1 MLEILIGRSQNGAEG
16 RDKVGLGSIRRPV
29 IGLAL
34 GGGAARGFAH
44 IGIVRTLIAHG
55 IVPNV
60 VVGTS
65 IGAVVGGAYA
75 AGHLDTLEE
84 WARSLQPRNIL
95 GYLDIRL
102 NGSGLIGG
110 DKLAAQLEAAIG
122 PTLIEDLPLKFAT
135 VATEVR
141 TGHEIWLTHGRMVEA
156 MRASYA
162 LPGIFSPV
170 LVGDR
175 WLVDG
180 AMVNP
185 VPVSAARALGAEI
198 VIAANLSSDVFT
210 HSTTIYSHGA
220 PPVAP
225 EVVAEP
231 PPPPKRGFGKLFS
244 AERTMKREFFGGG
257 GRPGISSVMVDAF
270 NIMQDRITRARLA
283 GDPPDLLIS
292 PRVGQIGWFDFHRAS
307 DLIAFGARAAERAI
321 DSIQE
326 AIHILAPAGRPGPEA
341 DSKPGPVADAEA
353 VNRLAPPRS
362 GGLDVVAQRFLLHLV
377 FADPPLDDV
386 ADRDQA
392 DNPFVLDHRQMPEFA
407 QRHHF
412 HDRGDRIGRPAT
424 DDLARH
430 HRADRLVEHA
440 SAAIAEHADDV
451 ALRQD
456 AFDAAF
462 AHHQYGADF
471 PLPQNLDRSRK
482 LCARLDALDVM
493 SFGIEDCTYRHCR
506 LPEADRALERA
517 RSLFP

>member
-1 MLEILIGRSQNGAEG
+1 MLNILIGRGQNGADD

-110 DKLAAQLEAAIG
+110 EKLATQLEAAIG

-141 TGHEIWLTHGRMVEA
+141 TGHEIWLTHGRMVDA

-180 AMVNP
+180 ALVNP

-220 PPVAP
+220 SAGAP
-225 EVVAEP
+225 EAATEP
-231 PPPPKRGFGKLFS
+231 AAPKRGFGRFFS
-244 AERTMKREFFGGG
+244 PERTMKREFFGGG

-292 PRVGQIGWFDFHRAS
+292 PRVGQLGWFDFHRAD
-307 DLIAFGARAAERAI
+307 DLIAHGARAAERAI

-326 AIHILAPAGRPGPEA
+326 AIHILAPEAGNAGNV
-341 DSKPGPVADAEA
+341 DGAEGTIDKM
-353 VNRLAPPRS
+353 R
-362 GGLDVVAQRFLLHLV
+362 
-377 FADPPLDDV
+377 
-386 ADRDQA
+386 
-392 DNPFVLDHRQMPEFA
+392 
-407 QRHHF
+407 
-412 HDRGDRIGRPAT
+412 
-424 DDLARH
+424 
-430 HRADRLVEHA
+430 
-440 SAAIAEHADDV
+440 
-451 ALRQD
+451 
-456 AFDAAF
+456 
-462 AHHQYGADF
+462 
-471 PLPQNLDRSRK
+471 
-482 LCARLDALDVM
+482 
-493 SFGIEDCTYRHCR
+493 
-506 LPEADRALERA
+506 
-517 RSLFP
+517 

>member
-1 MLEILIGRSQNGAEG
+1 VLEILIGRSQNGAEG

-44 IGIVRTLIAHG
+44 IGIIRTLIAHG

-122 PTLIEDLPLKFAT
+122 PTLIEELPLKFAT

-180 AMVNP
+180 ALVNP

-210 HSTTIYSHGA
+210 HSTTVYSHGA
-220 PPVAP
+220 PAEAP
-225 EVVAEP
+225 EVTVEP
-231 PPPPKRGFGKLFS
+231 APPKRGFGRLFS
-244 AERTMKREFFGGG
+244 AERTVKREFFGGG

-292 PRVGQIGWFDFHRAS
+292 PRVGQIGWFDFHRAD

-326 AIHILAPAGRPGPEA
+326 AIHILAPAPGKAGAAA
-341 DSKPGPVADAEA
+341 DKTP
-353 VNRLAPPRS
+353 
-362 GGLDVVAQRFLLHLV
+362 
-377 FADPPLDDV
+377 
-386 ADRDQA
+386 
-392 DNPFVLDHRQMPEFA
+392 
-407 QRHHF
+407 
-412 HDRGDRIGRPAT
+412 
-424 DDLARH
+424 
-430 HRADRLVEHA
+430 
-440 SAAIAEHADDV
+440 
-451 ALRQD
+451 
-456 AFDAAF
+456 
-462 AHHQYGADF
+462 
-471 PLPQNLDRSRK
+471 
-482 LCARLDALDVM
+482 
-493 SFGIEDCTYRHCR
+493 
-506 LPEADRALERA
+506 
-517 RSLFP
+517 

>member
-1 MLEILIGRSQNGAEG
+1 VLERLTRRIPSDPDDG
-16 RDKVGLGSIRRPV
+16 KVGLGSIRRPV

-44 IGIVRTLIAHG
+44 IGVLRTLINHG

-84 WARSLQPRNIL
+84 WARGLQVRNIL

-110 DKLAAQLEAAIG
+110 EKLAAQLQASIG
-122 PTLIEDLPLKFAT
+122 ETLIEELPLKFAT

-141 TGHEIWLTHGRMVEA
+141 TGHEIWLTHGRLVDA

-162 LPGIFSPV
+162 LPGIFQPI

-180 AMVNP
+180 ALVNP

-210 HSTTIYSHGA
+210 HSTTIYAHGA
-220 PPVAP
+220 MPPEPVVET
-225 EVVAEP
+225 EVEAK
-231 PPPPKRGFGKLFS
+231 PPKRRLGKLFS
-244 AERTMKREFFGGG
+244 PERTVKREFFGSG

-283 GDPPDLLIS
+283 GDPPDMLIT
-292 PRVGQIGWFDFHRAS
+292 PRVGQIGWFDFHRAAE
-307 DLIAFGARAAERAI
+307 LIDHGARATERAL

-326 AIHILAPAGRPGPEA
+326 AI
-341 DSKPGPVADAEA
+341 A
-353 VNRLAPPRS
+353 VLAPPT
-362 GGLDVVAQRFLLHLV
+362 
-377 FADPPLDDV
+377 P
-386 ADRDQA
+386 
-392 DNPFVLDHRQMPEFA
+392 
-407 QRHHF
+407 
-412 HDRGDRIGRPAT
+412 
-424 DDLARH
+424 
-430 HRADRLVEHA
+430 
-440 SAAIAEHADDV
+440 
-451 ALRQD
+451 
-456 AFDAAF
+456 
-462 AHHQYGADF
+462 GAVKAK
-471 PLPQNLDRSRK
+471 LP
-482 LCARLDALDVM
+482 
-493 SFGIEDCTYRHCR
+493 
-506 LPEADRALERA
+506 
-517 RSLFP
+517 

>member
-1 MLEILIGRSQNGAEG
+1 MLDILIGRGQNGSNG

-34 GGGAARGFAH
+34 GGGAARGLAH
-44 IGIVRTLIAHG
+44 IGIVRTLAAHG

-75 AGHLDTLEE
+75 TGHLDTLEA
-84 WARSLQPRNIL
+84 WARRLQPRNIL

-122 PTLIEDLPLKFAT
+122 PTLIEDLPVKFAT

-141 TGHEIWLTHGRMVEA
+141 TGHEIWLTHGRMVDA

-180 AMVNP
+180 ALVNP
-185 VPVSAARALGAEI
+185 VPVSAARAFGAEI
-198 VIAANLSSDVFT
+198 VIAANLSSDIFA
-210 HSTTIYSHGA
+210 HSTTIYSHGPSA
-220 PPVAP
+220 EVTVAAAP
-225 EVVAEP
+225 ETTIEQAA
-231 PPPPKRGFGKLFS
+231 PKRGFGRLFS
-244 AERTMKREFFGGG
+244 AERTMKREFFGSA

-292 PRVGQIGWFDFHRAS
+292 PRVGEIGWFDFHRAD
-307 DLIAFGARAAERAI
+307 DLIAHGTRAAERAI

-326 AIHILAPAGRPGPEA
+326 AIHILAPAPSGP
-341 DSKPGPVADAEA
+341 
-353 VNRLAPPRS
+353 
-362 GGLDVVAQRFLLHLV
+362 
-377 FADPPLDDV
+377 
-386 ADRDQA
+386 
-392 DNPFVLDHRQMPEFA
+392 
-407 QRHHF
+407 
-412 HDRGDRIGRPAT
+412 T
-424 DDLARH
+424 
-430 HRADRLVEHA
+430 
-440 SAAIAEHADDV
+440 AAIEKM
-451 ALRQD
+451 
-456 AFDAAF
+456 
-462 AHHQYGADF
+462 
-471 PLPQNLDRSRK
+471 P
-482 LCARLDALDVM
+482 
-493 SFGIEDCTYRHCR
+493 
-506 LPEADRALERA
+506 
-517 RSLFP
+517 

>member
-1 MLEILIGRSQNGAEG
+1 MLESLMGRQNGANG
-16 RDKVGLGSIRRPV
+16 RDKPGLGSVRRPV

-44 IGIVRTLIAHG
+44 IGVLRTLLAHG

-65 IGAVVGGAYA
+65 IGAVVGGSYA

-95 GYLDIRL
+95 SYLDIRL

-110 DKLAAQLEAAIG
+110 NKLAAQLEASLG
-122 PTLIEDLPLKFAT
+122 QTVIEDLPLKFAS

-141 TGHEIWLTHGRMVEA
+141 TGHEIWLTHGKLVDA

-180 AMVNP
+180 ALVNP

-198 VIAANLSSDVFT
+198 VIAANLSNDVFG
-210 HSTTIYSHGA
+210 HSTTIFSHGSGA
-220 PPVAP
+220 DVVEPEI
-225 EVVAEP
+225 EVVAP
-231 PPPPKRGFGKLFS
+231 PRRGFGKFFS

-283 GDPPDLLIS
+283 GDPPDLLIA
-292 PRVGQIGWFDFHRAS
+292 PRVGKIGWFDFHRAD
-307 DLIAFGARAAERAI
+307 DLIAHGARATERAI

-326 AIHILAPAGRPGPEA
+326 AIEMLAPETKGAEVPTLA
-341 DSKPGPVADAEA
+341 QKP
-353 VNRLAPPRS
+353 
-362 GGLDVVAQRFLLHLV
+362 
-377 FADPPLDDV
+377 
-386 ADRDQA
+386 
-392 DNPFVLDHRQMPEFA
+392 
-407 QRHHF
+407 
-412 HDRGDRIGRPAT
+412 
-424 DDLARH
+424 
-430 HRADRLVEHA
+430 
-440 SAAIAEHADDV
+440 AIQE
-451 ALRQD
+451 
-456 AFDAAF
+456 
-462 AHHQYGADF
+462 
-471 PLPQNLDRSRK
+471 S
-482 LCARLDALDVM
+482 
-493 SFGIEDCTYRHCR
+493 
-506 LPEADRALERA
+506 
-517 RSLFP
+517 

>member
-1 MLEILIGRSQNGAEG
+1 MLKSLIGRGQGSTEDQ
-16 RDKVGLGSIRRPV
+16 DKVGLGSIRRPV

-44 IGIVRTLIAHG
+44 IGILRTLLAHG

-65 IGAVVGGAYA
+65 IGAVIGGAYA
-75 AGHLDTLEE
+75 AGQLDALEE

-110 DKLAAQLEAAIG
+110 EKLASQLEAAIG

-141 TGHEIWLTHGRMVEA
+141 TGHEIWLTHGRMVDA

-170 LVGDR
+170 LVGNR

-180 AMVNP
+180 ALVNP

-210 HSTTIYSHGA
+210 HATTIYAHGA
-220 PPVAP
+220 SAEVSVTDALDAVIEPAP
-225 EVVAEP
+225 T
-231 PPPPKRGFGKLFS
+231 KRGFRKLFS
-244 AERTMKREFFGGG
+244 AERTVKREFFGGG

-283 GDPPDLLIS
+283 GDPPDMLIT
-292 PRVGQIGWFDFHRAS
+292 PRVGQIGWFDFHRAD
-307 DLIAFGARAAERAI
+307 DLIAFGTRAAERAI

-326 AIHILAPAGRPGPEA
+326 AIHILAPVQGEPGAAVDKRP
-341 DSKPGPVADAEA
+341 
-353 VNRLAPPRS
+353 
-362 GGLDVVAQRFLLHLV
+362 
-377 FADPPLDDV
+377 
-386 ADRDQA
+386 
-392 DNPFVLDHRQMPEFA
+392 
-407 QRHHF
+407 
-412 HDRGDRIGRPAT
+412 
-424 DDLARH
+424 
-430 HRADRLVEHA
+430 
-440 SAAIAEHADDV
+440 
-451 ALRQD
+451 
-456 AFDAAF
+456 
-462 AHHQYGADF
+462 
-471 PLPQNLDRSRK
+471 
-482 LCARLDALDVM
+482 
-493 SFGIEDCTYRHCR
+493 
-506 LPEADRALERA
+506 
-517 RSLFP
+517 